1 MAGHLTLDEMAATHE
16 TLVLEGPD
24 GAGKSTLA
32 ERLSALH
39 GFRVIHSPRTPDHLD
54 LATRYREILG
64 GAGRILFDRC
74 FVSEL
79 VYGPLHRG
87 TSRITWSEALDL
99 AESVINRVGLFVH
112 LTAPPPV
119 IRQRLL
125 DRDGEAASL
134 EEVAALVT
142 GYQRVFSTLADYT
155 KVLTLD
161 TTALQLPSAG

>member
-1 MAGHLTLDEMAATHE
+1 MAGDVNLNEMATAHE

-24 GAGKSTLA
+24 GVGKSTLA
-32 ERLSALH
+32 QRLSAQH

-87 TSRITWSEALDL
+87 RSRITWSEALDL
-99 AESVINRVGLFVH
+99 AESVIERKGLFVH
-112 LTAPPPV
+112 LTAPAPL

-134 EEVAALVT
+134 DEVAALVT
-142 GYQRVFSTLADYT
+142 GYQRVFTTLADYT
-155 KVLTLD
+155 KVLALD
-161 TTALQLPSAG
+161 TTALELPSAG

>member
-1 MAGHLTLDEMAATHE
+1 M
-16 TLVLEGPD
+16 
-24 GAGKSTLA
+24 
-32 ERLSALH
+32 
-39 GFRVIHSPRTPDHLD
+39 IHSPKTPDHLD
-54 LATRYREILG
+54 LATRYREILN

-87 TSRITWSEALDL
+87 RSRITWSEALDL
-99 AESVINRVGLFVH
+99 AESVITRVGMFVH

-125 DRDGEAASL
+125 ARDGEVASL

-161 TTALQLPSAG
+161 TTVLELPSAG

>member
-1 MAGHLTLDEMAATHE
+1 MAGDVNLDEMADTHD
-16 TLVLEGPD
+16 TFVLEGPD
-24 GAGKSTLA
+24 GVGKSTLA
-32 ERLSALH
+32 ERLSAQH

-64 GAGRILFDRC
+64 GTGRILFDRC

-79 VYGPLHRG
+79 VYGPLRRG
-87 TSRITWSEALDL
+87 RSRITWSEALDL
-99 AESVINRVGLFVH
+99 AESVVDRKGLFVH

-119 IRQRLL
+119 IRRRLL
-125 DRDGEAASL
+125 DRDGQAASE

-155 KVLTLD
+155 KVITLN
-161 TTALQLPSAG
+161 TTGHGFPSAG

>member
-1 MAGHLTLDEMAATHE
+1 MAGDVNLDAMATVHD

-24 GAGKSTLA
+24 GVGKSTLA
-32 ERLSALH
+32 ERLSAQH
-39 GFRVIHSPRTPDHLD
+39 GFQVIHSPRTPDHLD
-54 LATRYREILG
+54 LATRYREILDRT
-64 GAGRILFDRC
+64 GRILFDRC

-87 TSRITWSEALDL
+87 RSRITWSDALDL
-99 AESVINRVGLFVH
+99 AERVIDRAGLFVH
-112 LTAPPPV
+112 LTAAPPV

-125 DRDGEAASL
+125 DRDGEAAGL

-142 GYQRVFSTLADYT
+142 AYQRVFSTLADYT

-161 TTALQLPSAG
+161 TTAGELPSAG

>member
-1 MAGHLTLDEMAATHE
+1 MAGDVNFSELTTAHD

-24 GAGKSTLA
+24 GVGKSTLA
-32 ERLSALH
+32 QRLSLH

-54 LATRYREILG
+54 LATRYREILS

-79 VYGPLHRG
+79 VYGPLYRG
-87 TSRITWSEALDL
+87 RSRIAWSEALDL
-99 AESVINRVGLFVH
+99 AESVINRKGLFVH

-119 IRQRLL
+119 IRRRLL

-142 GYQRVFSTLADYT
+142 GYQRVFTTLADYA
-155 KVLTLD
+155 KVISIN
-161 TTALQLPSAG
+161 TALELPSAG